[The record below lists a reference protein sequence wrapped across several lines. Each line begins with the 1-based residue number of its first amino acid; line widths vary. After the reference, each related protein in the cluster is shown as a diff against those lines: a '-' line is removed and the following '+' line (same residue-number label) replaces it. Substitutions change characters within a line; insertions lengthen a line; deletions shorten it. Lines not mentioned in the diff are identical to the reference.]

1 MNISESYKAL
11 KHWSNEHYGLIALAF
26 GVVSLGLAFVQTNR
40 LQNQAIILDYKM
52 SVIEGKLDKAE
63 ELERERIAYQYDTSK
78 QLREIKG
85 YTQGVQDTKFRELIN
100 KLPNEAR

>member
-1 MNISESYKAL
+1 MTLKESFIIL
-11 KHWSNEHYGLIALAF
+11 RDWSNTHYGLI
-26 GVVSLGLAFVQTNR
+26 SLVCGIIMTVMAFVQTNR
-40 LQNQAIILDYKM
+40 NDTRLMIQDHRMNAIEESLRKN
-52 SVIEGKLDKAE
+52 E

>member
-11 KHWSNEHYGLIALAF
+11 KSWSNEHYGLIAL
-26 GVVSLGLAFVQTNR
+26 VSAIIMTAMAFVQTSRNDTKLMIQDHR
-40 LQNQAIILDYKM
+40 M
-52 SVIEGKLDKAE
+52 GVIETELKANQ

>member
-1 MNISESYKAL
+1 MTLKESFIIL
-11 KHWSNEHYGLIALAF
+11 RDWSNNHYGLI
-26 GVVSLGLAFVQTNR
+26 SLVCGIIMTVMAFVQTNR
-40 LQNQAIILDYKM
+40 NETRVMIQDHRM
-52 SVIEGKLDKAE
+52 GVIEDALRKNE